1 MKFKV
6 TLSIL
11 LLAALTACKKTTNVD
26 VSLSTSGK
34 LTYRLLD
41 DAGKGLPN
49 VKVSLYDNPD
59 YNQVNKILLDE
70 LTTDQNGQVDF
81 GDLNPK
87 TYLVIPDSPMVNK
100 IQYNIQDYIQV
111 LTGKTKNKEIKVSD
125 FSGTIKLKIYNYNL
139 NRVQANVGVLLI
151 PGQKF
156 YYQQTVPYYIN
167 LADYKGTTDANGE
180 ISFKVP
186 SDKGYIVYVYDVT
199 TNKVYASGGYV
210 AVQKDQVYSQTFSIY
225 EY

>member
-26 VSLSTSGK
+26 ISLSTSGK

-59 YNQVNKILLDE
+59 YNQVGKILLDQQ
-70 LTTDQNGQVDF
+70 TTDQNGQVDF
-81 GDLNPK
+81 GDLNPR

-100 IQYNIQDYIQV
+100 IQYNVQDYIQV
-111 LTGKTKNKEIKVSD
+111 LTGKTKNKEVKVSD

-151 PGQKF
+151 PGQKY

-167 LADYKGTTDANGE
+167 LADFKGTTNANGE

-186 SDKGYIVYVYDVT
+186 SDKSYIVYLYEVA

-210 AVQKDQVYSQTFSIY
+210 NVQRDQLSNSTFSIY
-225 EY
+225 EN